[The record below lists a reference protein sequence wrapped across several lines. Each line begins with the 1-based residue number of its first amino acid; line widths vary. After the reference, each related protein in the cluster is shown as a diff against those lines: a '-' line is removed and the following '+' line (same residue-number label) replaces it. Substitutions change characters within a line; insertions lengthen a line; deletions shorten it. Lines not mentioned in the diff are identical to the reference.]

1 MPNKT
6 SILEQIL
13 FEIQNCLN
21 SELYLAAL
29 AVSLTIPDMCGKAE
43 YPRKGNRDRYTQWYD
58 YFVKAKYRSIETSYS
73 ADMPYLSG
81 EVVYSLRCSF
91 LHAGNPNIEKEN
103 IKNTRCAIDK
113 FELRLGKKLL
123 GDTSCVCY
131 GVNGEICNREYQ
143 VNVRLLCTRLRDA
156 AQEYYLANK
165 GKFDFFDYGIVYEDK
180 NYEV

>member
-29 AVSLTIPDMCGKAE
+29 AVSLTIPDICGKAE

-131 GVNGEICNREYQ
+131 GVNGVLQIKVKHQNEKSPAKFARPKKGCNKSDRRESTSPAE
-143 VNVRLLCTRLRDA
+143 V
-156 AQEYYLANK
+156 
-165 GKFDFFDYGIVYEDK
+165 KFGC
-180 NYEV
+180 